1 MISYEYEERTWISSL
16 CPPPNTSIKT
26 WLLRRLPIKTC
37 MVTFYDVVT
46 SSCIYIYIRVCKD
59 ARSSSTRK
67 TRGGGG
73 GGFLPVTRNE
83 GRKHRHQPTT
93 KETRQRHMP
102 CRAPAWRHSE
112 PVRKVGTPRATERTT
127 GAGACM
133 GHAVDFSLSLSF
145 SPCRDETDPVQS
157 SPVQHTPQH
166 RTGRPALAHV
176 WSAWRAKRGCRR
188 VHGRSQRAVGAGT
201 ARPGPGPGPSSR
213 HQPSRWNA

>member
-1 MISYEYEERTWISSL
+1 M

-37 MVTFYDVVT
+37 MVTFCDVVT
-46 SSCIYIYIRVCKD
+46 SSCIYIRVCKD

-67 TRGGGG
+67 TG
-73 GGFLPVTRNE
+73 GGFFASFTRNE
-83 GRKHRHQPTT
+83 GSIGTNQPT

-112 PVRKVGTPRATERTT
+112 PVGKVGTPHATERTT
-127 GAGACM
+127 GAGDCT
-133 GHAVDFSLSLSF
+133 GHAVDLCLLFSHPLF
-145 SPCRDETDPVQS
+145 PSPRRNGSSPVQS
-157 SPVQHTPQH
+157 STHHSTEPA
-166 RTGRPALAHV
+166 GRRWRM